1 MSMAQRRVRRT
12 GYTRLAFLAI
22 SFVLLALPTMAAE
35 EAAAPAPENSPAGWI
50 FRWINFAIV
59 AIGIIYLFAKA
70 APGFRSHTEEI
81 SQKIAEGARAREAAE
96 KQRREVQA
104 KLAGIDAEVEN
115 LRVEAKKSM
124 DAEAVRLKA
133 LARREAEIIEQA
145 AQAEIVAAQRAG
157 ALELKA
163 LAARLAI
170 ERAEAVLSKQITPEA
185 QAALF
190 NTFVLEL
197 ERSAN

>member
-1 MSMAQRRVRRT
+1 MSTEQRRARWMA
-12 GYTRLAFLAI
+12 YTRLGCVLI
-22 SFVLLALPTMAAE
+22 SFALLALPAMAAE

-59 AIGIIYLFAKA
+59 AIGIVYVFAKA
-70 APGFRSHTEEI
+70 VPSFRAHTEDI

-104 KLAGIDAEVEN
+104 KLAGIDAEVEK
-115 LRVEAKKSM
+115 LRAEAKKSM

-145 AQAEIVAAQRAG
+145 AQAEIFAAQRAG

-163 LAARLAI
+163 WAADLAI
-170 ERAEAVLSKQITPEA
+170 ERAETVLAKQITPEA

>member
-1 MSMAQRRVRRT
+1 MSMEQRRVRRT

-35 EAAAPAPENSPAGWI
+35 GAAAPAPENSPAGWI

-96 KQRREVQA
+96 KQRREVRA
-104 KLAGIDAEVEN
+104 KLAGIDAEVEK

-157 ALELKA
+157 AIELKA

>member
-70 APGFRSHTEEI
+70 APGFRGHTEEI

-115 LRVEAKKSM
+115 LRAEAKKSM

>member
-1 MSMAQRRVRRT
+1 MSSEQRPVRWI
-12 GYTRLAFLAI
+12 GYRLVFLVTL
-22 SFVLLALPTMAAE
+22 FVVLALPGIAAE

-50 FRWINFAIV
+50 FRWINFGIV

-96 KQRREVQA
+96 KQRREVQV
-104 KLAGIDAEVEN
+104 KLAGIDAEVEK
-115 LRVEAKKSM
+115 LQAEAKKSM
-124 DAEAVRLKA
+124 EAEALRLKA

-170 ERAEAVLSKQITPEA
+170 ERAEAVLARQITPEA